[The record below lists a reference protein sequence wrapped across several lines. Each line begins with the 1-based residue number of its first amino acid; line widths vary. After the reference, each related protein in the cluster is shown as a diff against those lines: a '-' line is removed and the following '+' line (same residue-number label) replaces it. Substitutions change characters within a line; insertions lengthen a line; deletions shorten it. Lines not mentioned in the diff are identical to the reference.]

1 MRRLIFINKVGK
13 NENSYVVGSN
23 IGGQS
28 RFVRNALKKH
38 ASNNSQGLCCDGKDN
53 YVTPIPSTEYQIC
66 LTPQSDVNIIPSNGN
81 KYVFNGGSTY
91 NPLVRY
97 GLNTGYYEFKNISS
111 DHPLAILN
119 IGKTDKITYIG
130 DAIKR
135 TNGSITNTT
144 SDGNYDF
151 YYGDIR
157 VYVYGDFDSVS
168 VYCYNHGYMGGEN
181 LLTYKNSCSS
191 NPINSP
197 TMTINAAEVN
207 SGDTTNNTSIAL
219 TFTSSTATS
228 DFVEGDISVTNGDIS
243 DFVATSSTVYKATFT
258 PSTAGVTTINVDAN
272 SYTDAFGNNAASN
285 TFNWTYTPA
294 PIPTMTISST
304 TVSSG
309 DTTNNTSIALTFTS
323 STATSDFVEGDISVT
338 NGDISDFVATS
349 STVYKATFT
358 PSTAGVTTIN
368 VDANS
373 YTDAF
378 GNNAA
383 SNTFN
388 WTYTPAPIP
397 TMTISSTTV
406 SSGDTT
412 NNTSIALTFTSSLST
427 VNFEEGDISVTN
439 GEISDFSGSGTIYT
453 ATFTPNVGSTSI
465 STSINVLE
473 AVFIDEQ
480 NGKSNTASN
489 TFSWNYNETLT
500 YEINVTANGNSSYN
514 LTASNPLGATSG
526 GLNSTISMNVGDTV
540 NFNVNAANHPFYI
553 KTIQGTGTA
562 YQVSNPVATNQ
573 GSQSGQVTWTPNA
586 AATYYYVCSSHGA
599 MNGEIIVS

>member
-294 PIPTMTISST
+294 PIPTMTISSS

-397 TMTISSTTV
+397 TMTISSSTV

>member
-294 PIPTMTISST
+294 PIPTMTISS
-304 TVSSG
+304 S
-309 DTTNNTSIALTFTS
+309 
-323 STATSDFVEGDISVT
+323 
-338 NGDISDFVATS
+338 
-349 STVYKATFT
+349 
-358 PSTAGVTTIN
+358 
-368 VDANS
+368 
-373 YTDAF
+373 
-378 GNNAA
+378 
-383 SNTFN
+383 
-388 WTYTPAPIP
+388 
-397 TMTISSTTV
+397 TV